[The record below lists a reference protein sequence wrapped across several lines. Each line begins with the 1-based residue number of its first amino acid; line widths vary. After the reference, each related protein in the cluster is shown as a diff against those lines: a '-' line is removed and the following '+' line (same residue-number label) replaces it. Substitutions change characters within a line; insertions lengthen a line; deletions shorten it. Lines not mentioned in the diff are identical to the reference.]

1 MESGRRNHG
10 DAAIVAIAVCAI
22 ALVVVAGILTG
33 YVIGHNN
40 GHTATPTSTGGGGGT
55 TSVSGGGGSTGGS
68 TTGTSTVSAQVAF
81 GAHAFV
87 QFACAQCHG
96 EQGAGGVSPDV
107 PALQGLAQSLT
118 VQQLTSII
126 EHGAGVSSNPTKPF
140 MPIWHGIVS
149 KHQISALVAYM
160 KAGFPAVDGATSLT
174 VPAGQGGA
182 VAGLILYQRY
192 GCINC
197 HGPNG
202 LGGVPSPASPDK
214 TVPPLS
220 GKDFRAE
227 FNTPQKIADVIRS
240 GSVIGKAPIVS
251 MPHWGTILSDQQ
263 IAELIAYIDNLS

>member
-1 MESGRRNHG
+1 MESGRQRHS
-10 DAAIVAIAVCAI
+10 DAAIVAIAVAAI
-22 ALVVVAGILTG
+22 ALVVVGGVLTG

-40 GHTATPTSTGGGGGT
+40 GHTATPTSMPASTGSTSTGSSGTGGT
-55 TSVSGGGGSTGGS
+55 TGTTNVSDK
-68 TTGTSTVSAQVAF
+68 VAF

-107 PALQGLAQSLT
+107 PALQQIAKGLT
-118 VQQLTSII
+118 VAQLTDII
-126 EHGAGVSSNPTKPF
+126 EHGAGVSTNPTKPF

-160 KAGFPAVDGATSLT
+160 KAGFPAVDGATALT
-174 VPAGQGGA
+174 VPTGQGGA

-202 LGGVPSPASPDK
+202 LGGVPNPQSPDK
-214 TVPPLS
+214 SVPPLS
-220 GKDFRAE
+220 GADFRAQ

-263 IAELIAYIDNLS
+263 ISELIAYIDNLS